1 MSEADRFWAWAD
13 ALVAS
18 NEVVIDRPKGSHHPR
33 YPAVV
38 CPLDYGYLA
47 DTRAMDGGGVDVWRG
62 SLPDPWV
69 TAVVATVDRHKR
81 DAEVKLLLGYSREE
95 AGVALATHRT
105 VY

>member
-1 MSEADRFWAWAD
+1 MSEDDRFWALTD

-47 DTRAMDGGGVDVWRG
+47 DTRAMGVGGVDVWRG
-62 SLPDPWV
+62 TLLGPWV
-69 TAVVATVDRHKR
+69 KAVVAIVDRHRR
-81 DAEVKLLLGYSREE
+81 DAEVKPLRDCTQEE